1 MITHTTSRRRL
12 PAILGRFRG
21 HFGVDTVD
29 LVLDLLADQ
38 PNQLGD
44 VGAVEIPRVRQGH
57 VDRTADAP
65 GVRMKDHDLVRQAH
79 RLADRV
85 GDEQDRLVRLDP
97 QLLELRVQPKTTVDQ
112 TVNTVT
118 GALGGG

>member
-57 VDRTADAP
+57 VDRTADLGA
-65 GVRMKDHDLVRQAH
+65 LTIASAH
-79 RLADRV
+79 GPVMRDATAIPPRTVASPHCAADRSRR
-85 GDEQDRLVRLDP
+85 QRR
-97 QLLELRVQPKTTVDQ
+97 
-112 TVNTVT
+112 
-118 GALGGG
+118 